1 MEQRKLDY
9 ARLTTEGRNP
19 RSMHIDTMSTEDMM
33 RCINEEDKLVPL
45 AVEKEVPNIA
55 KAVDAITAAFEKGGR
70 LIYTGCG
77 TSGRLGVLDASECP
91 PTYGVSSDLV
101 IGVIAGGDHALRNA
115 IEGAEDSREAGIE
128 AMKGLNLKPQDV
140 VVGLSAAGGA
150 AFVLGTLEY
159 AKEQGCATAGITCN
173 PDTPITKACDMPIVV
188 LSGPEVVT
196 GSTRMKAGT
205 AQKLILNMLSTCA
218 MIQTGKVRE
227 NLMINVRPTNIKLVN
242 RAVRIIRQLHECTE
256 EEAKAAL
263 ERSGNDV
270 AAALELLEG

>member
-1 MEQRKLDY
+1 MEYGKLF
-9 ARLTTEGRNP
+9 TEGRNP
-19 RSMHIDTMSTEDMM
+19 RSMHIDKMSTLEQLQ
-33 RCINEEDKLVPL
+33 CINAEDHV
-45 AVEKEVPNIA
+45 V
-55 KAVDAITAAFEKGGR
+55 VDAVQAALPQIAPVVDRIVSGMKEGGR

-115 IEGAEDSREAGIE
+115 IEGAEDSREAGIA
-128 AMKGLNLKPQDV
+128 AMEGLNLQPQDV

-159 AKEQGCATAGITCN
+159 AKEKGCATAGITC
-173 PDTPITKACDMPIVV
+173 
-188 LSGPEVVT
+188 
-196 GSTRMKAGT
+196 MKAGT
-205 AQKLILNMLSTCA
+205 AQTLILNMLSTCA

-242 RAVRIIRQLHECTE
+242 RAIRIIRQLHECTE

-263 ERSGNDV
+263 EQSGNDV